1 MPDRGSPSVRGRRL
15 AAELR
20 RLRERTGLN
29 GEEVAERLGWS
40 GSKVSRIELH
50 RTGIKQTDLRELLD
64 LYGVEEPYRGDLM
77 ALARES
83 AQKSPLRQ
91 ITSSFPPE
99 AEYGTYLSAEAEA
112 ESVWNWEPQVVPGL
126 LQTPDYA
133 RASLKPWQVM
143 FPGPPSEIE
152 RRVEARLLRQQILTR
167 DPPLELS
174 VVMDESVLYRRFGSR
189 TVMRQQLERLAE
201 ASELPNVQV
210 RIYRLDGQD
219 TPLPVGAF
227 SYMQFPYVHDV
238 PFHDIVSVEHLQGS
252 YYLEDEEQT
261 YRYRVAFEYLVERS
275 LDTAQSRSTIATAIR
290 EAWSQDQASQIAGS
304 DG

>member
-1 MPDRGSPSVRGRRL
+1 LPDRGSSTVRGRRL

-20 RLRERTGLN
+20 RLRERTGMN

-40 GSKVSRIELH
+40 GSKVSRIELG
-50 RTGIKQTDLRELLD
+50 RTGIKQDDLRHLLN
-64 LYGVEEPYRGDLM
+64 LYGVEEPYRDDLI

-91 ITSSFPPE
+91 ITSAFPPE

-133 RASLKPWQVM
+133 RAALEPWQIM

-152 RRVEARLLRQQILTR
+152 RRVQARLLRQQILTR

-174 VVMDESVLYRRFGSR
+174 VVIDESVLYRRFGSR
-189 TVMRQQLERLAE
+189 AVMREQLERLAE

-210 RIYRLDGQD
+210 RIYRLDGD
-219 TPLPVGAF
+219 DAPLSAGAF

-238 PFHDIVSVEHLQGS
+238 PLHDIVSVEHLEGS
-252 YYLEDEEQT
+252 DYLEGEDQT
-261 YRYRVAFEYLVERS
+261 YQYRVAFEYVLRRALDPAES
-275 LDTAQSRSTIATAIR
+275 LSIISTAIR
-290 EAWSQDQASQIAGS
+290 EAWS
-304 DG
+304 